1 MKFRIQL
8 AFDFVN
14 GTGDQETASR
24 LDELAVQAEANR
36 TQLEELEDAVGLGGD
51 DAEVEPDEE
60 TITKL
65 YRLHQE
71 KEKIR
76 EEAEILENPLLRKAE
91 RTSKVA
97 QRRNSRTLKERRAVL
112 VVWRG
117 GNAKKLE
124 DEMVARVREEVA
136 EEEIIV
142 LPDLQQALDM
152 AVQEETIVIC
162 SEGEHRV
169 EGLGGLSKGGRI
181 LGRVGG
187 EVVIAPGDTSGDFLQ
202 LEEGR

>member
-1 MKFRIQL
+1 MIISYSLIEGKNKNL
-8 AFDFVN
+8 
-14 GTGDQETASR
+14 
-24 LDELAVQAEANR
+24 QAEANR

-60 TITKL
+60 TIIKL
-65 YRLHQE
+65 FRLHQE

-76 EEAEILENPLLRKAE
+76 EEAENLENPLLRKAE
-91 RTSKVA
+91 RASKMA
-97 QRRNSRTLKERRAVL
+97 HRRNSRTMKERRAVL

-124 DEMVARVREEVA
+124 DEMMARVREEVA

-152 AVQEETIVIC
+152 AVEGDTVVIC
-162 SEGEHRV
+162 SEGEHRI
-169 EGLGGLSKGGRI
+169 EGLGGLSNGGRI
-181 LGRVGG
+181 LGRVSG

-202 LEEGR
+202 LEEGRWVKG